1 MGTCDEV
8 RNLFAFSARYTGPDS
23 TRTAANDDMNE
34 EQIHDAVLSKQ
45 YTLKEANTR
54 KGHDT
59 RLKRWYWYCKEGAFV
74 DLHPY
79 PATKL
84 HNYLKVDLNRNVVQ
98 GNKGID
104 INVQDTLGSLRK
116 LATIQGCPAFTDNE
130 ASLLGAV
137 TAQARKATQGKA
149 LQTPNDHD
157 RSAQNRQ
164 TLTRAGI
171 DNMFAICAQSPRLV
185 GARAQVLLQLG
196 LQTGFRGCEL
206 IHTKWYDMQMQ
217 EADQL
222 CHIGP
227 DAFKAVG
234 IGINQG
240 KTNKTGAMRWTG
252 FAQHAYAHCD
262 LAASLGELLS
272 CEIFDNDLRL
282 MDMILDKDQ
291 SWDKVTVFFPQ
302 QVHKPLDQRVGQ
314 LTRLL
319 DSITKRIPDWS
330 KDKRMHL
337 FRKSVTQQLRLLG
350 AEHGTINAHLGWA
363 DDVQG
368 RYYSLAD
375 LQAGEKPQAILAGF
389 TKGCETWH
397 QHHYLGRSTVSLPST
412 TWLDAVIPRLT
423 EALQRQDA
431 VPVRSREML
440 QCLHMY
446 AQAYWQ
452 ALPMKGLIYKEA
464 YLDRQVPGVQQVM
477 QTAQYRQFAEQVI
490 MKEADSLQKLGLEAV
505 HMDLWTSSTSQGSS
519 AEPASTAETVSMS
532 ATETSANK
540 DKCTLKRKRNEGAH
554 DSDPEEQALLEAI
567 DRQKRINALRLQL
580 CQEQQ
585 RGTEIPAA
593 QQTVARVLSNAEQHA
608 HLPAGLTVQACLQQD
623 DQSSIAAP
631 NALPMQAALP
641 SLAVPAQ
648 GISALSNP
656 QRPRPT
662 PTLRNPVFFAGSTV
676 AERYEEWADDGQHNS
691 VKSRL
696 VLTKRGLALPK
707 TGHEGR
713 ASDNLRRNRNLPE
726 AIDRLILKGLTR
738 EAAIALVERV
748 VSNFG
753 GLKSIAQVSNAFH
766 QMAHK
771 SAAAAE
777 TTALGNTGKT
787 VMAFKLAY
795 EQELAKT
802 LTI

>member
-1 MGTCDEV
+1 MLL
-8 RNLFAFSARYTGPDS
+8 RA
-23 TRTAANDDMNE
+23 TRG
-34 EQIHDAVLSKQ
+34 LS
-45 YTLKEANTR
+45 
-54 KGHDT
+54 
-59 RLKRWYWYCKEGAFV
+59 
-74 DLHPY
+74 
-79 PATKL
+79 
-84 HNYLKVDLNRNVVQ
+84 
-98 GNKGID
+98 
-104 INVQDTLGSLRK
+104 NVQDTLGSLRK

-137 TAQARKATQGKA
+137 TEQARKATQGKA

-157 RSAQNRQ
+157 KSAQNRQ
-164 TLTRAGI
+164 TLTRAEI
-171 DNMFAICAQSPRLV
+171 DNMLAVCAQSPRLV
-185 GARAQVLLQLG
+185 GARAQNLIQLG
-196 LQTGFRGCEL
+196 LHTGFRGCEL
-206 IHTKWYDMQMQ
+206 IHAKWYDMQMQ

-240 KTNKTGAMRWTG
+240 KTNKTGAMNWTG
-252 FAQHAYAHCD
+252 FAQHAYAHYD
-262 LAASLGELLS
+262 LAASLGELLA
-272 CEIFDNDLRL
+272 CEIFENELRL
-282 MDMILDKDQ
+282 MDMILDRDQ
-291 SWDKVTVFFPQ
+291 SWDEITVFFPQ
-302 QVHKPLDQRVGQ
+302 HAQKPHEQRVGQ

-319 DSITKRIPDWS
+319 DSVTCQIPSWS

-337 FRKSVTQQLRLLG
+337 FRKSVAQMLRVLG
-350 AEHGTINAHLGWA
+350 AEHGSINAHLQWR
-363 DDVQG
+363 DDVQS

-375 LQAGEKPQAILAGF
+375 LQAGDEPQAILAGF
-389 TKGCETWH
+389 TKGWR

-431 VPVRSREML
+431 LPVRSREML

-452 ALPMKGLIYKEA
+452 ALPIKGLIYKEA

-540 DKCTLKRKRNEGAH
+540 DICTLKRKRNEGAD

-593 QQTVARVLSNAEQHA
+593 QQTVARVLSIAEQHA

-656 QRPRPT
+656 QRARPP

-676 AERYEEWADDGQHNS
+676 AERYQEWADDGQHNS

-696 VLTKRGLALPK
+696 VLTKSGLALPK

-726 AIDRLILKGLTR
+726 ALERLIHKGLTR

-777 TTALGNTGKT
+777 TTALGNTRKT
-787 VMAFKLAY
+787 VMTFRLAY
-795 EQELAKT
+795 EQEVAKT
-802 LTI
+802 LTINMP